1 MRYLKLFARF
11 VEFSV
16 GRSLEF
22 RLDFFFRV
30 VMDLIYYLMNIAFFR
45 ILFLHTGS
53 LGGWDVHQMM
63 IFVSGFCVIDG
74 MYMTLF
80 SNNLWWFPKYVNQG
94 DLDYHLVRPV
104 SSLFMLSVRDFATN
118 SFINFL
124 LSLGVLAWAV
134 HGYRSH
140 SGEFGFGKVILF
152 LAFLV
157 LGLLVQYLLRMTFII
172 PVFWTHSSRGLDSF
186 YYQMSHIIERPD
198 RIFRGWVR
206 IILSWVIPFAVIS
219 SAPAHL
225 VLDAFQWKVFFHLLA
240 VIALYAALVSVL
252 WRAGLKAYSSA
263 SS

>member
-1 MRYLKLFARF
+1 MRYLRLFARF

-30 VMDLIYYLMNIAFFR
+30 VMDLVYYLMNIAFFR

-53 LGGWDVHQMM
+53 VGGWDVHQTM
-63 IFVSGFCVIDG
+63 IFVSGFCVIDA

-80 SNNLWWFPKYVNQG
+80 SNNLWWFPRYVNQG

-118 SFINFL
+118 SFINL
-124 LSLGVLAWAV
+124 LLALGVLGWAV
-134 HGYRSH
+134 HQYP
-140 SGEFGFGKVILF
+140 GEFGAGKIVLF

-172 PVFWTHSSRGLDSF
+172 PVFWTHSARGLDSF
-186 YYQMSHIIERPD
+186 YYQMSHIVERPD

-206 IILSWVIPFAVIS
+206 IVLSWVIPFSVIAS
-219 SAPAHL
+219 VPAHL
-225 VLDAFQWKVFFHLLA
+225 VLEAFRWNVFLHLLA
-240 VIALYAALVSVL
+240 VIALYACVVGVL
-252 WRAGLKAYSSA
+252 WRAGLRAYSSA

>member
-1 MRYLKLFARF
+1 MRYLKLFFRF

-22 RLDFFFRV
+22 RMDFFFRV
-30 VMDLIYYLMNIAFFR
+30 FMDLVYYLMNIAFFQ
-45 ILFLHTGS
+45 ILFLHTGI
-53 LGGWDVHQMM
+53 LGGWDVHQTM
-63 IFVSGFCVIDG
+63 IFIAGFCVIDA

-80 SNNLWWFPKYVNQG
+80 SNNLWWFPRFVNQG

-124 LSLGVLAWAV
+124 MTLGVLAWAV
-134 HGYRSH
+134 LTYPGD
-140 SGEFGFGKVILF
+140 FGFGKVLLF
-152 LAFLV
+152 LCFLI
-157 LGLLVQYLLRMTFII
+157 LGLIVQYLLRMTFII

-186 YYQMSHIIERPD
+186 YYQMSHVVERPD

-206 IILSWVIPFAVIS
+206 LFLSWVLPFAVIAS
-219 SAPAHL
+219 IPAHL
-225 VLDAFQWKVFFHLLA
+225 VLEAFNWKVFLHLLA
-240 VIALYAALVSVL
+240 VIVIYAGVVGMF
-252 WRAGLKAYSSA
+252 WRAGLRAYSSA